1 MWHLEGADHG
11 LLRDQLEAL
20 IRGEQYEFGL
30 GPLPPDYE
38 QANGL
43 TNFTDRV
50 VTVRLDL
57 SPAQAAKTT
66 AHELAHVLL
75 HRPGTHDLDR
85 PRREIEA
92 ESVAYLVCGA
102 KGIDADAYSFGC
114 VASWSG
120 DDTERIRT
128 TSERVLACART
139 VLDRL
144 GLPAPAPA
152 PAA

>member
-57 SPAQAAKTT
+57 PPAQAAKTT

>member
-1 MWHLEGADHG
+1 M
-11 LLRDQLEAL
+11 
-20 IRGEQYEFGL
+20 
-30 GPLPPDYE
+30 PPGHE
-38 QANGL
+38 RANGL
-43 TNFTDRV
+43 TNFASRV

-85 PRREIEA
+85 PSREIEA

-102 KGIDADAYSFGC
+102 HDLDTDAYSFGY

-120 DDTERIRT
+120 GDTERIRA
-128 TSERVLACART
+128 TSERALGCARN

-144 GLPAPAPA
+144 GLPETAAPVA
-152 PAA
+152 